1 MRYADLPASKGALV
15 RYVGPGRPSQ
25 FTPEI
30 GREICLRLAVDG
42 VSLRRLCEMADM
54 PPLRTLM
61 NWVLVN
67 SETPELREFRQ
78 QYARAMRAKV
88 EIMVH
93 DTIEIADDGRNDWME
108 RETENGNVVL
118 VADHEHIARSKLR
131 IDTRKWV
138 ASKVYPKLYGD
149 KPGEAP
155 IDGGDLE
162 SPPAAEIVNS
172 KLTARDRGRRL
183 AFVLAKGLQA
193 KEEA

>member
-1 MRYADLPASKGALV
+1 MYPQYPPSKGALV
-15 RYVGPGRPSQ
+15 LYKGPGRPTA

-54 PPLRTLM
+54 PALRTLM
-61 NWVLVN
+61 NWVMIN
-67 SETPELREFRQ
+67 KETEELREFRQ

-93 DTIEIADDGRNDWME
+93 DTIEIADDGSNDWME
-108 RETENGNVVL
+108 RELEGGKIVL

-138 ASKVYPKLYGD
+138 ASKVYRKLYGD
-149 KPGEAP
+149 KPEEGAIEGGELSSTP
-155 IDGGDLE
+155 
-162 SPPAAEIVNS
+162 SPDAVNDRLS
-172 KLTARDRGRRL
+172 ERDRGRRL
-183 AFVLAKGLQA
+183 AFVLAKGLQT
-193 KEEA
+193 KESA